1 MKNFKVK
8 VKMIIVDD
16 MDIEA
21 KNKDDAILSVKDVLE
36 NTKHKNLM
44 SIFTSKPNFIFD
56 VEEIDEECN

>member
-21 KNKDDAILSVKDVLE
+21 ESEDEAIISVQDVLK
-36 NTKHKNLM
+36 NTKHENLM
-44 SIFTSKPNFIFD
+44 SIFTSEPHFIYD
-56 VEEIDEECN
+56 VEEIDNE

>member
-21 KNKDDAILSVKDVLE
+21 ESEDDAIISVKDVLK
-36 NTKHKNLM
+36 NTEHKNLM
-44 SIFTSKPNFIFD
+44 SIFTSEPYFNCD
-56 VEEIDEECN
+56 VKEINKK